1 MRARSFALLLSPLLS
16 LAYAQPQ
23 SSILINGIES
33 IPNQPFL
40 ADYVVTQSNSATFT
54 ATLHAARDSHG
65 RIRAESPRFTTPR
78 APAAAP
84 FVFLYDP
91 ATGTSYLL
99 DPTSRAARATNPGKP
114 RAVLQPTSLPP
125 GHANHTR
132 EPISS
137 ESLGT
142 RVMDHLTVEG
152 TRTTSILQPGEAGNA
167 DTIVLTD
174 ERWYSSTLHIYVLTR
189 SHDPRTGETTRRFT
203 NIQTI
208 EPPASLFAL
217 PPGYN
222 VTAASPAH

>member
-1 MRARSFALLLSPLLS
+1 MRKLTFTLLIPPLLS
-16 LAYAQPQ
+16 LTFAQTQ
-23 SSILINGIES
+23 SSITINGIES
-33 IPNQPFL
+33 IPNRPFL

-54 ATLHAARDSHG
+54 ATLHAARDSRG

-99 DPTSRAARATNPGKP
+99 DPTSRAAQATHPGKP

-125 GHANHTR
+125 RDITQSRG
-132 EPISS
+132 PIGAK
-137 ESLGT
+137 SLGT
-142 RVMDHLTVEG
+142 RIMDHLTVEG
-152 TRTTSILQPGEAGNA
+152 TRTTSTLQPSEAGNSH
-167 DTIVLTD
+167 TVVLTD
-174 ERWYSSTLHIYVLTR
+174 ERWYSPGLHIYVLTR

-203 NIQTI
+203 HIQPI

-222 VTAASPAH
+222 VTAASPAR